1 MPRPLPTFCL
11 TLLLALAPT
20 TFAKKAPDGTKP
32 SKPNKTTKPAPTERV
47 GLIKKVEPTQ
57 ITLQTYGKVPAE
69 LVIPV
74 DAKTQIQV
82 NGDTAT
88 LADVKPGMEAVV
100 SPLTGT
106 AQKLLAQKE
115 GKKKKDKDKKKDK
128 TSPAPAPDK

>member
-1 MPRPLPTFCL
+1 MPRALRFVCL
-11 TLLLALAPT
+11 TLCLALATPA
-20 TFAKKAPDGTKP
+20 TFAKKAPDPG
-32 SKPNKTTKPAPTERV
+32 KPNKPAKPAPTERV